1 MMSTTGRVSTRRS
14 FVSVVSVAL
23 LAAVVAVPARAAT
36 DGAAAGGDRASIVA
50 GLRADGAVVIEE
62 NGRTGAV
69 RFVGTEPGRPIPR
82 TSGADAGPEVEAR
95 GVLSEVGV
103 LFGLHDQ
110 SRELL
115 LEEEQDDGRG
125 GAAVRFQQVH
135 DGVPVLGGELVV
147 HLDADRNVSAING
160 EIEPNAALEVDP
172 VVGAARA
179 ERTALDSV
187 AKWHQVAVAT
197 TTAANPELRIYSPAL
212 MGGPDDGMPRLVWY
226 TEVSGFDPE
235 EFREVVL
242 IDAALGSIA
251 LHFDEMA
258 HSKNR
263 FVCDRG
269 NVVDS
274 DEGCV
279 SGYARVEGG
288 GSTGISDVDLAYQ
301 YSGDTYDFFA
311 ALGHDSLDDAGM
323 ALRSTVRFCPDV
335 SRCPYQN
342 AYWNGTNMVYGNGF
356 AAADDV
362 VGHELGH
369 GVTDFSSHLFYY
381 YQSGAINES
390 LSDVFGELIDL
401 GNGSGNDTAGVRWLL
416 GEDIPGIGAIRDMEN
431 PPAFSDPDKMTSAFY
446 TSDLSRL
453 DNGGVHTN
461 SGVNNKAAFL
471 MTDGGSFNGQTV
483 GGIGA
488 TKVARIYLAA
498 DTEYL
503 TSASDYADLA
513 SILPAACDALIGTG
527 GISAG
532 NCTQVRAAVAA
543 TEMAVQPTSESAEA
557 NEAPLCAAGLV
568 PVDRFHDD
576 LENPGSGNW
585 AASRLVGSSPA
596 GWYYPQNPNPYSG
609 WDPTYATSGVYNM
622 WGNSPG
628 SLGDV
633 VVRTTQPVVPAVGR
647 NTFLHFRH
655 AYSFEAASIT
665 RYDGGVVEYS
675 VNGGASWVD
684 TASKF
689 SPSANGYNGTV
700 SSSFGNP
707 LAGRQAFTGDSHGYI
722 SSRINLTSLA
732 GQSVLI
738 RFRIGSDSSGGT
750 RGWFVDDVRI
760 YTCRA
765 PATAPGAPTRAK
777 AVSRSTTT
785 AKGPLT
791 VSFKRAAS
799 NGSAIT
805 GYTARCTSANGGR
818 TRSKA
823 GTASPLT
830 VTHLTTAKRYTCT
843 VRATNSRGRGPWS
856 APSLAVIV
864 GSPGA
869 PTRVKAVKVAS
880 RSLRVSFRPGA
891 KDGSAITGFTASCE
905 SSNGGVTRS
914 KSGTESRLT
923 VRRLTAGK
931 RYTCTARG
939 TNARGAGLWSA
950 RSAAVRA

>member
-1 MMSTTGRVSTRRS
+1 MMSKTGRVSTRPH
-14 FVSVVSVAL
+14 FVSVTLVAL
-23 LAAVVAVPARAAT
+23 LAAGVAVPARAAT
-36 DGAAAGGDRASIVA
+36 DSAATGGDRASIVA
-50 GLRADGAVVIEE
+50 DLRADGAVVIEE
-62 NGRTGAV
+62 NARTGAV
-69 RFVGTEPGRPIPR
+69 RFVGTEPGRPIAR
-82 TSGADAGPEVEAR
+82 ASGADADPEVEAR

-115 LEEEQDDGRG
+115 LEGEQDDGRG

-135 DGVPVLGGELVV
+135 DGVPVLGGELLV
-147 HLDADRNVSAING
+147 HLDGGRNVSAING
-160 EIEPNAALEVDP
+160 EIEPNVALEVDP

-187 AKWHQVAVAT
+187 AKWHRVAVAT
-197 TTAANPELRIYSPAL
+197 TTATDPELWIYSPAL
-212 MGGPDDGMPRLVWY
+212 MGGSDDGMPRLVWY

-251 LHFDEMA
+251 LHFDELA
-258 HSKNR
+258 HAKNR

-269 NVVDS
+269 NVVNS

-288 GSTGISDVDLAYQ
+288 GTTGISDVDLAYQ
-301 YSGDTYDFFA
+301 YAGDTYDFFA

-323 ALRSTVRFCPDV
+323 ALRSVVRFCPDV
-335 SRCPYQN
+335 SHCPYQN

-401 GNGSGNDTAGVRWLL
+401 GNGSGNDTAEVRWLL
-416 GEDIPGIGAIRDMEN
+416 GEDVPGIGAIRDMEN

-446 TSDLSRL
+446 TADANRL

-483 GGIGA
+483 VGIGA
-488 TKVARIYLAA
+488 AKVARIYLAA

-527 GISAG
+527 GISTG

-543 TEMAVQPTSESAEA
+543 TEMALQPTSASAQA

-568 PVDRFHDD
+568 PVDQFHDD

-585 AASRLVGSSPA
+585 ATSRLVGMSPA

-609 WDPTYATSGVYNM
+609 WDPTYATSGVHNM

-628 SLGDV
+628 SVSDV
-633 VVRTTQPVVPAVGR
+633 VSRTTQPVVPAAGR

-655 AYSFEAASIT
+655 AYSFEFAST
-665 RYDGGVVEYS
+665 SRYDGGVVEYS

-684 TASKF
+684 AASKF
-689 SPSANGYNGTV
+689 SPAANGYNGTING
-700 SSSFGNP
+700 FGNP
-707 LAGRQAFTGDSHGYI
+707 LAGRQAFSAESHGYV

-732 GQSVLI
+732 GKSVLI

-750 RGWFVDDVRI
+750 MGWFVDDVRI
-760 YTCRA
+760 YACRA

-777 AVSRSTTT
+777 AVARSTNGAT
-785 AKGPLT
+785 GPLR
-791 VSFKRAAS
+791 VSFRKAAN

-830 VTHLTTAKRYTCT
+830 VTRLTTAKRYTCE

-891 KDGSAITGFTASCE
+891 NNGRAITEFTARCE
-905 SSNGGVTRS
+905 SSNGGRTRS
-914 KSGTESRLT
+914 RSGTESRLT
-923 VRRLTAGK
+923 VSRLTAGK

-939 TNARGAGLWSA
+939 ANSRGAGLWSA
-950 RSAAVRA
+950 RSVVVRA